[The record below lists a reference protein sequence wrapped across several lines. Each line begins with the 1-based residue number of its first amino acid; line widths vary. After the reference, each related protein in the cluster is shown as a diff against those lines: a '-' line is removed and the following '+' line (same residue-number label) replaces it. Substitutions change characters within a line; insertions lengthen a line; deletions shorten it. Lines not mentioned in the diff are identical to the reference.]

1 MPNYIAIDGGTTN
14 TRVRLVCNYKICDT
28 EKQNIGARQG
38 CENPTCYKNAI
49 RESIQAILK
58 RNGLREEDIT
68 AILASGMI
76 TSEGGLCNLPH
87 LPAPCGIEEL
97 AENLFEKTLPAISS
111 VPITFIR
118 GVKTGGVDF
127 ADTDMMRGE
136 ETELMGFGDGPQPN
150 TLYVLPGSHSK
161 LVETDEKGR
170 IARFSTQL
178 TGELLSAVAN
188 GTILQNSIDLSESE
202 TDTDYLK
209 RGYLFAKEKGVN
221 AAFFKVR
228 VLDKLFGCTKKQA
241 YSFFMGAVLSPEI
254 ENIINAAAENVIIGG
269 KAVLKAPTATLLRAF
284 SHKNVT
290 EIGEAE
296 AENATAL
303 GAVRIFEYGSG
314 K

>member
-38 CENPTCYKNAI
+38 SDDPAAYKNAI
-49 RESIQAILK
+49 RDSIALILK
-58 RNGLREEDIT
+58 RNDLREGDIT

-76 TSEGGLCNLPH
+76 TSEGGLINLPH
-87 LPAPCGIEEL
+87 LAAPCGIRAL
-97 AENLFEKTLPAISS
+97 SAGLYKTEIPEISS
-111 VPITFIR
+111 IPFTFIR

-136 ETELMGFGDGPQPN
+136 ETELMGLLDGLLPD

-161 LVETDEKGR
+161 LVETDGEGR
-170 IARFSTQL
+170 ISTFSTQL
-178 TGELLSAVAN
+178 TGELLSAVAR
-188 GTILQNSIDLSESE
+188 GTILQNSVDLTESE

-290 EIGEAE
+290 EIGEVE